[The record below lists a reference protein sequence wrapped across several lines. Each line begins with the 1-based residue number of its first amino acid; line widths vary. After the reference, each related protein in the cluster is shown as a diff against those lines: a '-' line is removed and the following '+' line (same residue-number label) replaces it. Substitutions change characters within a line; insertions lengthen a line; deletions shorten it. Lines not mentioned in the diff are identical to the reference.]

1 MIKNN
6 KQHSNNHSIQYAVDD
21 IDVYKRETN
30 SSKLFLI
37 SDEYEI
43 TQSRLLRR
51 SLIAVGSEF

>member
-6 KQHSNNHSIQYAVDD
+6 KQHNKKHSIQYAVDD

-51 SLIAVGSEF
+51 SLIAFGSEF